1 MRHNF
6 TGRIMTISV
15 NWIGSMVSFPLSG
28 KIQATPLPVILEN
41 LHKEKAT
48 GTLTVSCRGVERCI
62 HVKDGQIIFA
72 TSSDERDR
80 LGETLV
86 KEGMISKEKLET
98 ARKLYSKN
106 VGFKKLGAILVENG
120 FISPKDLFSGL
131 KAQVK
136 GIIYNIFLWD
146 DAAYR
151 FEGRLPADIIKLQIH
166 LQDLITEIIHR
177 MKRET

>member
-1 MRHNF
+1 
-6 TGRIMTISV
+6 MTISDDRT
-15 NWIGSMVSFPLSG
+15 GSIALFPLSG
-28 KIQATPLPVILEN
+28 KIQTTPLPVILES
-41 LHKEKAT
+41 LQKEKAT

-72 TSSDERDR
+72 TSSDVHDR

-98 ARKLYSKN
+98 ALKLYSKN
-106 VGFKKLGAILVENG
+106 VGLKKLGAILVENG

-136 GIIYNIFLWD
+136 DIIYNIFLWD
-146 DAAYR
+146 DAEYR
-151 FEGRLPADIIKLQIH
+151 FEGRLPADIIKLQIN
-166 LQDLITEIIHR
+166 LQELLMEIIHR
-177 MKRET
+177 MKRQT